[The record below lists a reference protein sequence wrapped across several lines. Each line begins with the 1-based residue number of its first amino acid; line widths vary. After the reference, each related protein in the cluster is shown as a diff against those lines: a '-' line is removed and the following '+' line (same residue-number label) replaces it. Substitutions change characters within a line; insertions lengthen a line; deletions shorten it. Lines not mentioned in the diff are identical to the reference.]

1 LIIKGNTS
9 GSQHAFHPRVSVEE
23 KIEMQI
29 QTREAQG
36 QQRQASRFLAVVF
49 CLFGGFRQAHAQSS
63 TATPETGV
71 EIAHSRK
78 IVVSIPHRKLALIQ
92 DGKVQKIYSVAVG
105 AGESPSPTGTF
116 VVKTRVV
123 KPTYYHPGKVIPNG
137 PANPLGTRWIG
148 LSTKGYGIHG
158 TNVESSVGK
167 PASHGCIRMH
177 RKDLEQLFASVQVGD
192 QVEIRDAGDGELA
205 SIFGEL
211 ASASRSTEA
220 VASGAVNAQ

>member
-1 LIIKGNTS
+1 
-9 GSQHAFHPRVSVEE
+9 
-23 KIEMQI
+23 MQT
-29 QTREAQG
+29 QPKEAQG
-36 QQRQASRFLAVVF
+36 KERQATRFLAILF
-49 CLFGGFRQAHAQSS
+49 CLFGVFRHAHGQTS
-63 TATPETGV
+63 TATPKSSAEV
-71 EIAHSRK
+71 AHSRK
-78 IVVSIPHRKLALIQ
+78 IVVSIPHRKLALIE
-92 DGKVQKIYSVAVG
+92 DGKVQKIYPVAVG

-192 QVEIRDAGDGELA
+192 QVEIRDTGDDELA

-211 ASASRSTEA
+211 PSAASSTEA
-220 VASGAVNAQ
+220 IASATANTQ